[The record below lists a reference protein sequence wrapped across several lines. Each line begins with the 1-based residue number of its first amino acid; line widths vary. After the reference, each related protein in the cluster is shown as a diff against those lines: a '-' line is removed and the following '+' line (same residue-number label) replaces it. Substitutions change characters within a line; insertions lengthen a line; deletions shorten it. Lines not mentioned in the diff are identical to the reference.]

1 MDFAVKQEGGVR
13 SEKILSLGKNAAYF
27 SYDSQG
33 VENRGSEQRTPLEAP
48 CVFHVEMRVFNT
60 LNAWSAQN
68 ADFRGHILYEFTVTF
83 LIHVFSV

>member
-33 VENRGSEQRTPLEAP
+33 VENRGSEQRTLLEAP
-48 CVFHVEMRVFNT
+48 TYAKFLQVPEILQGKGEMYSPTFDHGNT
-60 LNAWSAQN
+60 HTYKPI
-68 ADFRGHILYEFTVTF
+68 DR
-83 LIHVFSV
+83 